1 VVTHGTPALDLSA
14 SQWVDRRSRT
24 AEFLTGLVADRANGV
39 VIASLYV
46 GMLSVIEIGVKE
58 KENEIGKGGR
68 RASTA
73 GKGKKRERKDTG
85 ESMMDVDEESLQG
98 DILDIKD
105 IYEIK

>member
-1 VVTHGTPALDLSA
+1 
-14 SQWVDRRSRT
+14 
-24 AEFLTGLVADRANGV
+24 
-39 VIASLYV
+39 
-46 GMLSVIEIGVKE
+46 MLSVIEIGVKE
-58 KENEIGKGGR
+58 KEIEPSKGAR

-85 ESMMDVDEESLQG
+85 ESLMDVDEDVLQG